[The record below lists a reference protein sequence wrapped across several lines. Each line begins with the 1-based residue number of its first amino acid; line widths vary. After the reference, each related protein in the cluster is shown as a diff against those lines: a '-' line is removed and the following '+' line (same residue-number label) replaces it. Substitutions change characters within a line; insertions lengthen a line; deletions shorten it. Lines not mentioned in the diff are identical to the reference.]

1 MNPRA
6 VSMRELQQNL
16 KRVVARVERGETVEL
31 TKRRR
36 VVAKLVPVWPQK
48 PAEPWPDLEARARSV
63 FGDRVISP
71 GASELLIQE
80 RGEW

>member
-1 MNPRA
+1 
-6 VSMRELQQNL
+6 MRELQQNL
-16 KRVVARVERGETVEL
+16 KQVIARVERGETVQL

-48 PAEPWPDLEARARSV
+48 VAEPWPDLEARTRAI
-63 FGDRVISP
+63 FGDRILVP
-71 GASELLIQE
+71 GASEMLIQE

>member
-1 MNPRA
+1 
-6 VSMRELQQNL
+6 MRELQQNL
-16 KRVVARVERGETVEL
+16 KKVVARVERGETVQL

-48 PAEPWPDLEARARSV
+48 PAESWPDLDARARAI
-63 FGDRVISP
+63 FGDRMITPSP
-71 GASELLIQE
+71 SEELIKE